1 MKSIINAAY
10 KDAKSTW
17 EDFEIKDIVVYYD
30 LYVQSDTYYLQMY
43 SNIFETSLSRYIILI
58 LHNFSQQQD

>member
-10 KDAKSTW
+10 KDAKSDW
-17 EDFEIKDIVVYYD
+17 EDFGIKNIVVYYD

-43 SNIFETSLSRYIILI
+43 SNIFETSLSRYINLI

>member
-10 KDAKSTW
+10 KDAKSAW

>member
-10 KDAKSTW
+10 KDAKSAW
-17 EDFEIKDIVVYYD
+17 EDFGIKNIVVYYD

-43 SNIFETSLSRYIILI
+43 SNIFETSLSRYINLI
-58 LHNFSQQQD
+58 LHNFSQQQN

>member
-10 KDAKSTW
+10 KDAKSDW
-17 EDFEIKDIVVYYD
+17 KDFGIKNIVVYYD

-43 SNIFETSLSRYIILI
+43 SNIFETSLSRYINLI

>member
-10 KDAKSTW
+10 KDAKSAW
-17 EDFEIKDIVVYYD
+17 EDFEIKNIVVYYD

>member
-10 KDAKSTW
+10 KDAKSAW
-17 EDFEIKDIVVYYD
+17 EDFEIKNIVVYYD

-43 SNIFETSLSRYIILI
+43 SNIFETSLSRYINLI

>member
-10 KDAKSTW
+10 KDAKSDW
-17 EDFEIKDIVVYYD
+17 EDFGIKNIVVYYD

-43 SNIFETSLSRYIILI
+43 SNIFETSLSRYINLI
-58 LHNFSQQQD
+58 LHSFSQQQD